1 MKEFTRSSAE
11 HAWLPQFQKDGFF
24 VAPDDGLERRPDLKA
39 GDSYYASSVENDNP
53 AVSTAI
59 DAQPWRNIGYLS
71 HSWKEEEIMLSWK
84 YVTSRRGEDPNSA
97 RLENACWR
105 TWTKYKNNL
114 KTVSPETLNWQ
125 KNSEVSWLYGPVQ
138 QGASK
143 IYCTHT
149 GPSGASLLQ
158 PNSLVNTNRKTIL
171 KKRSIS
177 DIILTPAGNPSG
189 PGEAERQP
197 AIKRAFL

>member
-53 AVSTAI
+53 AG
-59 DAQPWRNIGYLS
+59 R
-71 HSWKEEEIMLSWK
+71 
-84 YVTSRRGEDPNSA
+84 
-97 RLENACWR
+97 
-105 TWTKYKNNL
+105 
-114 KTVSPETLNWQ
+114 
-125 KNSEVSWLYGPVQ
+125 
-138 QGASK
+138 K
-143 IYCTHT
+143 I
-149 GPSGASLLQ
+149 
-158 PNSLVNTNRKTIL
+158 VKKTIL